1 MPLPLFYN
9 LPMPRSQPLASQF
22 RLILLAFF
30 IFPGV
35 LLAQQVPT
43 PTAARILLL
52 PRSVVAGDR
61 ATLAVLDVNGRL
73 TPGVDVHFSNGE
85 KYTTDATGRARFVAP
100 LNAGVIFGSLPGR
113 AGRVLMT
120 ILTTAEA
127 AAPSLQV
134 TRAPRA
140 ASISDRFELSGN
152 GFCGDADSNQVTV
165 GGKDAIV
172 LASSPVSLL
181 VLAPLEQEAGPA
193 TVKVSCGKQS
203 SPEFSIVL
211 VNLELQADSSPLA
224 PGTHRTV
231 TVRIHGS
238 TARLALE
245 ARNLAPEVASLSG
258 GDAVRAISS
267 GGAENQARF
276 EVAGKQRGN
285 FLISIHLV
293 SFPVA
298 LKPKPE

>member
-1 MPLPLFYN
+1 MPLALLYN
-9 LPMPRSQPLASQF
+9 PSMRRSQPLASQF
-22 RLILLAFF
+22 WLILLALL
-30 IFPGV
+30 IFPGI
-35 LLAQQVPT
+35 LLAQQLP
-43 PTAARILLL
+43 PSAARILLL
-52 PRSVVAGDR
+52 PRRVVAGDR

-100 LNAGVIFGSLPGR
+100 LNAGVIYGSLPGR
-113 AGRVLMT
+113 AGRVAIT
-120 ILTTAEA
+120 ILTPAEA
-127 AAPSLQV
+127 GAPSLQV
-134 TRAPRA
+134 TRAPRV

-165 GGKDAIV
+165 GAKDAIV

-203 SPEFSIVL
+203 SPGFFIVL
-211 VNLELQADSSPLA
+211 VNLELQADSSPLS
-224 PGTHRTV
+224 PGEHRALTV
-231 TVRIHGS
+231 HIHGS
-238 TARLALE
+238 SARVALE

-267 GGAENQARF
+267 GVAENQARF
-276 EVAGKQRGN
+276 EVVGKQRGS

-298 LKPKPE
+298 PKLKPE